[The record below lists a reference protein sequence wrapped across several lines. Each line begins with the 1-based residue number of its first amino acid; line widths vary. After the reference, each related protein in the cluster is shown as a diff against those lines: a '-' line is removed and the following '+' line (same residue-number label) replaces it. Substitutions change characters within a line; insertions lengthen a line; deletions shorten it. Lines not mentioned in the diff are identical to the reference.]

1 MALVVAV
8 ACRKGGCGKS
18 TLAATLAATSVSR
31 SFHTGTVD
39 LDSQANL
46 SRWALG
52 REHVDRLGAMQTV
65 AALEWPVR
73 TETQETRSPLLAAK
87 SPEQLLELVL
97 PECVHRGAVEG
108 LDVIPCAPHIHPEEA
123 RSLVLSDLPHAV
135 VVVDTPPDIS
145 TYAVRSVLRQ
155 ADVVISPVVCDPW
168 SVDATE
174 YLVRELVSVGRGD
187 LVERGLVR
195 FVVNMRQKT
204 AMADR
209 LERDIRK
216 VWGGMVSSVVIP
228 KTVAIGEASFAPA
241 LLTKKHPLWRVG
253 MSLWADVDRTFK
265 KRGAA

>member
-8 ACRKGGCGKS
+8 VARKGGLGKS

-31 SFHTGTVD
+31 AFHTGTVD

-52 REHVDRLGAMQTV
+52 RDYVNGLGAMQTV

-73 TETQETRSPLLAAK
+73 VETQETRSPLLAAK
-87 SPEQLLELVL
+87 TPDELLELVL
-97 PECVHRGAVEG
+97 PLCVHRGAVEG
-108 LDVIPCAPHIHPEEA
+108 LDVIPCALHVHPEEA
-123 RSLVLSDLPHAV
+123 RSLVLSGLPMDV

-145 TYAVRSVLRQ
+145 THAVRSVLRQ

-174 YLVRELVSVGRGD
+174 HLIRELVSVGRGD
-187 LVERGLVR
+187 LVERSLVR
-195 FVVNMRQKT
+195 FVVNMRVRT
-204 AMADR
+204 TIADR

-216 VWGGMVSSVVIP
+216 LWGAMVSPVVIP
-228 KTVAIGEASFAPA
+228 RTVAIGEASLAPSV
-241 LLTKKHPLWRVG
+241 LTKKHPLWRVG
-253 MSLWADVDRTFK
+253 MSLWADVDKTFK